1 VNTNDN
7 TKQNPRCLLRVR
19 AKNTG
24 VEISRMHLYDTVQ
37 IINKIE
43 KKSELCLT
51 HAWCTM
57 RPVYVQSCPYHE
69 RAL

>member
-24 VEISRMHLYDTVQ
+24 VEITRVRKFENIKFQIWIFKFTNWVQ
-37 IINKIE
+37 GVT
-43 KKSELCLT
+43 LCSFLHYT
-51 HAWCTM
+51 L
-57 RPVYVQSCPYHE
+57 VEISQF
-69 RAL
+69 